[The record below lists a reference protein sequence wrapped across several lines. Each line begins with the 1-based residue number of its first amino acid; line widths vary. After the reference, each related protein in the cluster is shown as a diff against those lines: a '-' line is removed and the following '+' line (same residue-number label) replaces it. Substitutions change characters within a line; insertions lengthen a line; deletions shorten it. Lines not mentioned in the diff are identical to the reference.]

1 MYGSPELKQ
10 KTIEHYGGLIVS
22 ESMLEDS
29 QRMLWRVEK
38 AVADMPPMVKAMGG
52 KELGGILDDMASV
65 ISEQAHA
72 IDRLQ
77 KHLETLKNGK

>member
-10 KTIEHYGGLIVS
+10 ETIKHYGGLIMS

-29 QRMLWRVEK
+29 QNLLWRVEE
-38 AVADMPPMVKAMGG
+38 AVAGMPPMIKVMGG
-52 KELGGILDDMASV
+52 KELGGILDDMASA
-65 ISEQAHA
+65 ISDQAHA

-77 KHLETLKNGK
+77 KQLEAKNGK